1 MDSNKKLVGYF
12 KGDAFCID
20 ENGVPYLVSTLEERI
35 NKRTSE
41 IDHELRHVV
50 RLYQQYI
57 QKQINTKSLLGK
69 KAVQLSE
76 WEKRRVQKHIAQNKL
91 ILRGMAA
98 YISQLNAEKVIIQK
112 NHPKNMKKKTE
123 DNQ

>member
-1 MDSNKKLVGYF
+1 MDCNKKLVGYF

-20 ENGVPYLVSTLEERI
+20 ENGVPYLESTLEERI

-57 QKQINTKSLLGK
+57 QKQISTKSLLGK
-69 KAVQLSE
+69 KVVQLSE
-76 WEKRRVQKHIAQNKL
+76 WEKRRVQKRIAQNKL
-91 ILRGMAA
+91 ILRGMAT
-98 YISQLNAEKVIIQK
+98 YISQLNAEKMIIQK

>member
-69 KAVQLSE
+69 KVVQLSD
-76 WEKRRVQKHIAQNKL
+76 WEKKRVQKRIAQNKL
-91 ILRGMAA
+91 ILRGMAT

>member
-20 ENGVPYLVSTLEERI
+20 ENGVPYLESRLEERI
-35 NKRTSE
+35 NRRVSE
-41 IDHELRHVV
+41 IDHELIHVV
-50 RLYQQYI
+50 RLYQSYI
-57 QKQINTKSLLGK
+57 KKQMNTKSLLGK

-91 ILRGMAA
+91 IIRGMAA
-98 YISQLNAEKVIIQK
+98 YISQLNAEKVVIQK
-112 NHPKNMKKKTE
+112 NHPKNMKKKTD

>member
-12 KGDAFCID
+12 KGDAFCVD

-50 RLYQQYI
+50 KLYQSYI
-57 QKQINTKSLLGK
+57 KKQMSTKSLLGK
-69 KAVQLSE
+69 KVVQLSE
-76 WEKRRVQKHIAQNKL
+76 WEKRRVQKRIAQNKL

-98 YISQLNAEKVIIQK
+98 YISQLNAEKMVIQK

>member
-57 QKQINTKSLLGK
+57 KKQISTKSLLGK
-69 KAVQLSE
+69 KVVQLSE
-76 WEKRRVQKHIAQNKL
+76 WEKRRVQKRIAQNKL

>member
-57 QKQINTKSLLGK
+57 KKQISTKSLLGK
-69 KAVQLSE
+69 KVVQLSE
-76 WEKRRVQKHIAQNKL
+76 WEKRRVQKRIAQNKL

-123 DNQ
+123 ENQ